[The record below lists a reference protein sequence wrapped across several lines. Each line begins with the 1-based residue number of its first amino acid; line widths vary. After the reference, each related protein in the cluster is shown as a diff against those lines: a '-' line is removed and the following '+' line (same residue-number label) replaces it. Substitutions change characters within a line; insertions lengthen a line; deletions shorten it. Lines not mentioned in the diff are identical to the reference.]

1 MSKPQSP
8 CPASSI
14 SRWQVKHVRLLLAVG
29 LGACILSSDLL
40 LHVSP
45 FAHRC
50 LALLVFT
57 VAMWALEAI
66 PYFAT
71 ALLVPILVVV
81 FQVLEV
87 RQPQHTR
94 SPIISTTKPC
104 LRESLICARFLNA
117 STSLLFITPSTSART
132 KTMPLYF
139 LP

>member
-1 MSKPQSP
+1 
-8 CPASSI
+8 
-14 SRWQVKHVRLLLAVG
+14 VKHVRLLLAVG

-50 LALLVFT
+50 LALLAFT

-94 SPIISTTKPC
+94 
-104 LRESLICARFLNA
+104 LILHNIQDASFCAVPQSALA
-117 STSLLFITPSTSART
+117 S
-132 KTMPLYF
+132 
-139 LP
+139 